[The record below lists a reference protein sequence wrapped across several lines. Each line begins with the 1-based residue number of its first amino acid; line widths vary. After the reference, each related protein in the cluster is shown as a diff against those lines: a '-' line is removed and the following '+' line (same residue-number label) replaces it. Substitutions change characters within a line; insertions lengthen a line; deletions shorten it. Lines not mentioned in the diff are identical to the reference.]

1 MISFLGLPWAS
12 RRSGRRWSAG
22 GRAAAPARSGTAQR
36 WPGGH
41 HPVEAVP
48 DGLAGR
54 SPGSVRNHPASQGRP
69 GWGAAGV
76 VPGGD
81 QQGAGVVVADA
92 QERYQLGGGGGE
104 PVQLGGQGLALE
116 AEAWWRRAR
125 VPSASMAA
133 AGGLVIG
140 PGTRAAAAAT
150 RVAAG
155 RSRSCS
161 RSSAGAVTTGALRA
175 LLAWGGPGS
184 RSVGRPAAP
193 GSSPP
198 ARFRPWATV
207 AWPAWTARAAGL
219 GLGRVG
225 LAAAAAGL
233 AVGSVDLHHDLAACG
248 QEAGQGGAGGAGA
261 FHAPAMAGRA
271 RGPSRAGPDSRWGW
285 WGRCGCR
292 RGGRAGRRRGRGG
305 CPGGCRPRR

>member
-1 MISFLGLPWAS
+1 
-12 RRSGRRWSAG
+12 
-22 GRAAAPARSGTAQR
+22 
-36 WPGGH
+36 
-41 HPVEAVP
+41 
-48 DGLAGR
+48 
-54 SPGSVRNHPASQGRP
+54 
-69 GWGAAGV
+69 
-76 VPGGD
+76 
-81 QQGAGVVVADA
+81 
-92 QERYQLGGGGGE
+92 
-104 PVQLGGQGLALE
+104 
-116 AEAWWRRAR
+116 
-125 VPSASMAA
+125 MAA

-305 CPGGCRPRR
+305 CPGGCRPTVIGWAAAAWAMLVMAVSARWLGRGWPARRPGGQPGDRSGRQARIRSPSSGWPALGGRGWSRQVACKPPGRWGEGSGSRRDHHRKIITAGENKAPTTRAACSSAQDAALEPY